1 MGQAPLKTLLKFLL
15 PARCL
20 MCREVIEEEGHI
32 CASCW
37 GELTFLSGARC
48 NRCGI
53 PFDIIDLENGS
64 DENSDSL
71 TCPSCFK
78 DPPPFHCALSSLL
91 YDDKS
96 KDLILRFKHG
106 DATHMAPAFGQ
117 WLAKAGKDI
126 LERTDYLVP
135 VPLHWKRLL
144 KRQYN
149 QAALLVNALEKTCA
163 IPALLEGLERTAH
176 TPTQGYLTKAER
188 HQNVSGKFVV
198 PSKNIDFVN
207 KKVITI
213 IDDVYTSGATV
224 KACAAALKKAGADE
238 INVLTL
244 ARVARL

>member
-1 MGQAPLKTLLKFLL
+1 MARGPLKKILQFLL

-20 MCREVIEEEGHI
+20 VCRDVIEEQGHI

-37 GELTFLSGARC
+37 GDLTFLSDAKC
-48 NRCGI
+48 DRCGI
-53 PFDIIDLENGS
+53 PFEVIDLKTQDGAGENA
-64 DENSDSL
+64 L
-71 TCPSCFK
+71 TCPSCLK
-78 DPPPFHCALSSLL
+78 DPPPFHRSVSSLL

-149 QAALLVNALEKTCA
+149 QAALLVNELEKVCRV
-163 IPALLEGLERTAH
+163 PALLEGLERTSH
-176 TPTQGYLTKAER
+176 TPTQGYLTKEER
-188 HQNVSGKFVV
+188 HTNVSGKFVV
-198 PSKNIDFVN
+198 PSKNKNIVN

-213 IDDVYTSGATV
+213 VDDVYTSGATA
-224 KACAAALKKAGADE
+224 KACAEALQQEGVSE
-238 INVLTL
+238 INILTL